1 MAPKAEDEV
10 YKVLVL
16 DKYTKDVLAP
26 LLRVNDLRKHGITL
40 HLVSSGPI
48 ISVAAAPAWKCMSC
62 RCCHSQMRRSILYS
76 LARRLGTRWSARQVD
91 PWVMSGSGVF
101 MPRVNIEAAPT
112 ACSCAGVSQ
121 ASQIGY

>member
-40 HLVSSGPI
+40 HLVRIVFKG
-48 ISVAAAPAWKCMSC
+48 
-62 RCCHSQMRRSILYS
+62 RRPPP
-76 LARRLGTRWSARQVD
+76 G
-91 PWVMSGSGVF
+91 G
-101 MPRVNIEAAPT
+101 IE
-112 ACSCAGVSQ
+112 
-121 ASQIGY
+121 